1 MKLFQL
7 VFDIFNPVAYQQM
20 AAKLPQIGRTE
31 GKKRKWA
38 KIGADRA
45 TRAAGSCATN
55 CPTRNFP
62 SLNAVQD
69 SAVSNLCLCDPGA
82 G

>member
-1 MKLFQL
+1 
-7 VFDIFNPVAYQQM
+7 M

-45 TRAAGSCATN
+45 AGSCATK

-62 SLNAVQD
+62 SPVPD
-69 SAVSNLCLCDPGA
+69 SAVSNLCLRDPGA